1 MIFSFECHHL
11 ISEVSDFQFMTFFF
25 FFLTCPSQFS
35 SRLLANFEIETYGF
49 DFSCG
54 YITLAFFHLFFKY
67 LIEGKLLNNVV
78 LVSAMQQCESAIN
91 VHISPPS

>member
-11 ISEVSDFQFMTFFF
+11 ISEVSDFQFMMFL
-25 FFLTCPSQFS
+25 LTCPLQFS

-54 YITLAFFHLFFKY
+54 YITLAFFHLFFY
-67 LIEGKLLNNVV
+67 I
-78 LVSAMQQCESAIN
+78 
-91 VHISPPS
+91 